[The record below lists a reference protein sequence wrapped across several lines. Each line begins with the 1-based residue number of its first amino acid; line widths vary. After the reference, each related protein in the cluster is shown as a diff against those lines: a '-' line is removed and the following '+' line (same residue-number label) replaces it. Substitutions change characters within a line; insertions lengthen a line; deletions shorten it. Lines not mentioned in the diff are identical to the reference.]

1 MSLEFSAVSTFEA
14 RLRKLR
20 TLSGCKIL
28 LAFDHRRVPHCLIS
42 KAWSRASS
50 SAVERSVSRF
60 RRQLSSA
67 NLRLP

>member
-28 LAFDHRRVPHCLIS
+28 LAFDHRRVPHCL
-42 KAWSRASS
+42 SR
-50 SAVERSVSRF
+50 
-60 RRQLSSA
+60 
-67 NLRLP
+67 